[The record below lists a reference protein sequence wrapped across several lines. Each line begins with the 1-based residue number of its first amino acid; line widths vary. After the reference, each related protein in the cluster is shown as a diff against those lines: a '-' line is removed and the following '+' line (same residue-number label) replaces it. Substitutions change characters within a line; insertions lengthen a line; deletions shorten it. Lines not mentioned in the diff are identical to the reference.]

1 MGKEGVVMYW
11 NWPKT
16 KTNNK
21 IKVLPNRHD
30 LYKVFLRKNKVGA
43 EIGVAQGKN
52 AVDILQYARPDKLHL
67 VDPWNWDGY
76 LHIYG
81 GVTPQVDKNRQ
92 EIEEYRS
99 TFTDWKSYVEDVF
112 EEEIQSNKV
121 ELHQLTGQDWLKQ
134 QEDNSLDFVYCDA
147 LKHPGEIESFLNESM
162 RVLRKD
168 GLFCGHDYFN
178 HGQTR
183 SLAYNVHVPI
193 LDAIQDGQI
202 RLLGLSTDVH
212 LPPSFVCRVNK

>member
-1 MGKEGVVMYW
+1 VMYW

-21 IKVLPNRHD
+21 IKVLPYRHD
-30 LYKVFLRKNKVGA
+30 LYKIFLRGNKVGV

-81 GVTPQVDKNRQ
+81 AVTPQVDKNRQ

-168 GLFCGHDYFN
+168 GLFCGHDKN
-178 HGQTR
+178 SCIQCTR
-183 SLAYNVHVPI
+183 SYI
-193 LDAIQDGQI
+193 GRYSGRKD
-202 RLLGLSTDVH
+202 
-212 LPPSFVCRVNK
+212 